1 MAKRVLQLE
10 RENARLKKRQRK
22 HHQRGVHT
30 NEDLVV
36 RSLAQNTEQGAACC
50 ARSGPSLPQLYSNTV
65 MPFTFNHSPIVIQQF
80 PFIRDYDL
88 CGQPFVGADVEYVPT
103 CPSAT
108 CSLSCAHPCT

>member
-30 NEDLVV
+30 NEDL